1 MTQRIRVKFHFLVV
15 GNSLVVEYASN
26 VETQRR
32 LCHGWSRSA
41 YVFVRPVDF
50 ELLEQLR
57 VDQSQLFSV
66 MHSLLHSSELRPVA
80 PVRVLVVLHQNH
92 SFVKSDVF
100 LQRSLFYGQRF
111 EIFLVTSEFRSLICG
126 QRNVAT
132 QHVLGTLTYAVDE
145 FLVALLYVLS
155 LSSVCRPTCLCA

>member
-1 MTQRIRVKFHFLVV
+1 
-15 GNSLVVEYASN
+15 
-26 VETQRR
+26 
-32 LCHGWSRSA
+32 
-41 YVFVRPVDF
+41 
-50 ELLEQLR
+50 
-57 VDQSQLFSV
+57 

-92 SFVKSDVF
+92 FFVKSDVF

-111 EIFLVTSEFRSLICG
+111 EIFLVTSEFRSLFCG
-126 QRNVAT
+126 KRNVAT

-155 LSSVCRPTCLCA
+155 LSSVCRPITVHSHVLLFPSHIHVLCLAGKDIRFQSVPIINQEIAIRTER